1 MSAIPTKMIALLA
14 AVLLSAL
21 AMTATGAQP
30 IDCAQVENARERLT
44 CFDQQY
50 PRDMSK
56 PTALPAPVDAETP
69 SVSYRKADPAQPPP
83 VAQPDATDTTSSSEG
98 QPKSRG
104 IFSFP
109 EKVNIESTLAAVKNE
124 YQKKMV
130 FRLENGQI
138 WLQTSPRDMPIK
150 EGDKVTIRNGTI
162 GGFILS
168 TAGGASTRVRRIE

>member
-14 AVLLSAL
+14 AALLSAL

-69 SVSYRKADPAQPPP
+69 SVAYRKADPAPPPP

-98 QPKSRG
+98 LPKSRSV
-104 IFSFP
+104 FSFP
-109 EKVNIESTLAAVKNE
+109 EKVNIESTIAAVKSE

-130 FRLENGQI
+130 FRLENGQV
-138 WLQTSPRDMPIK
+138 WLQNSPRELPIK
-150 EGDKVTIRNGTI
+150 EGDSVTIRSGTI
-162 GGFILS
+162 GGFILQ
-168 TAGGASTRVRRIE
+168 TAGGTSTRVQRIK